1 MKLKRRILSSA
12 IALALTVQSVP
23 FVISYAED
31 QYTEESWNNEDHGVL
46 NWNYD
51 FGFEY
56 INLKID
62 PDSNEVVIPSEVNGE
77 EITVLSLD
85 YFKCPDSYCM
95 NNTIKLIVPECVE
108 DIWTSWTYEKTHIKS
123 EEIDG

>member
-23 FVISYAED
+23 FVISYADD

-46 NWNYD
+46 KWNYD
-51 FGFEY
+51 YGFEY

-62 PDSNEVVIPSEVNGE
+62 PDSNEIVIRRKS
-77 EITVLSLD
+77 TV
-85 YFKCPDSYCM
+85 K
-95 NNTIKLIVPECVE
+95 K
-108 DIWTSWTYEKTHIKS
+108 
-123 EEIDG
+123 